1 MRKSTPVA
9 NTKCSK
15 TFQFYLSRQPPLT
28 HLVLFCKTK
37 VIKSVPVKTILLI
50 EDDAILS
57 RNINDALLEEQLQ
70 VEVAYDGIIAEK
82 LLKKKAFDCVILDIN
97 LPGKN
102 GYEVC
107 KSFRSY
113 NTQTPVI
120 MLTAF
125 DELEDK
131 VQGYD
136 CGADDYLT
144 KPFYMRELLLRIQS
158 LLKRSETANG
168 KSQAENPVLHAD
180 DLQVN
185 LATKKVNRQ
194 GKEIAL
200 TPREFQIL
208 VKLVSSKGELVSK
221 QELVKEIWGNIVD
234 ANTNT
239 IEVYINFLRGKVDKP
254 FGKNNIKT
262 KIGYGYYFEV
272 E

>member
-1 MRKSTPVA
+1 VKS
-9 NTKCSK
+9 
-15 TFQFYLSRQPPLT
+15 
-28 HLVLFCKTK
+28 
-37 VIKSVPVKTILLI
+37 ILLV

-57 RNINDALLEEQLQ
+57 RNISDALLEEQLQ
-70 VEVAYDGIIAEK
+70 VEFAYDGNIAEK
-82 LLKKKAFDCVILDIN
+82 LLKKKNFDCVILDVN

-102 GYEVC
+102 GYEIC
-107 KSFRSY
+107 KNFRSY

-158 LLKRSETANG
+158 LIKRSETSG
-168 KSQAENPVLHAD
+168 REPAENNVLIAD
-180 DLQVN
+180 DVVINQS
-185 LATKKVNRQ
+185 TKKVMRQ
-194 GKEIAL
+194 GQEISL

-208 VKLVSSKGELVSK
+208 VKLVSGRGELVSK
-221 QELVKEIWGNIVD
+221 QDLVREIWGNIVD

-239 IEVYINFLRGKVDKP
+239 IEVYINFLRGKIDKP
-254 FGKNNIKT
+254 FGKQNIKT
-262 KIGYGYYFEV
+262 KIGYGYFFDPE
-272 E
+272 

>member
-1 MRKSTPVA
+1 M
-9 NTKCSK
+9 
-15 TFQFYLSRQPPLT
+15 
-28 HLVLFCKTK
+28 
-37 VIKSVPVKTILLI
+37 KTILLI

-57 RNINDALLEEQLQ
+57 RNISDALMEEQLQ
-70 VEVAYDGIIAEK
+70 VEFVYDGTIAEK
-82 LLKKKAFDCVILDIN
+82 LLKKKKFDCIILDVN

-102 GYEVC
+102 GYEIC
-107 KSFRSY
+107 KNFRSY

-158 LLKRSETANG
+158 LIKRSETSSSKDA
-168 KSQAENPVLHAD
+168 SENAVLLAD
-180 DLQVN
+180 DVVINQN
-185 LATKKVNRQ
+185 TKKVTRKGQ
-194 GKEIAL
+194 EISL

-208 VKLVSSKGELVSK
+208 LKLVSSKGELVSK
-221 QELVKEIWGNIVD
+221 QDLVKEIWGNIVD

-239 IEVYINFLRGKVDKP
+239 IEVYINFLRGKIDKP
-254 FGKNNIKT
+254 FGKQSIKT
-262 KIGYGYYFEV
+262 KIGYGYYFDAE
-272 E
+272 

>member
-1 MRKSTPVA
+1 M
-9 NTKCSK
+9 
-15 TFQFYLSRQPPLT
+15 
-28 HLVLFCKTK
+28 
-37 VIKSVPVKTILLI
+37 KTILLV

-57 RNINDALLEEQLQ
+57 RNISDALMEEQLQ
-70 VEVAYDGIIAEK
+70 VEFVYDGTIAEK
-82 LLKKKAFDCVILDIN
+82 LLKKNKFDCIILDVN

-102 GYEVC
+102 GYEIC
-107 KSFRSY
+107 KNFRSY

-158 LLKRSETANG
+158 LIKRSETGSSKDA
-168 KSQAENPVLHAD
+168 SENAVLLAD
-180 DLQVN
+180 DVVINQN
-185 LATKKVNRQ
+185 TKKVTRKGQ
-194 GKEIAL
+194 EISL

-221 QELVKEIWGNIVD
+221 QDLVKEIWGNIVD

-239 IEVYINFLRGKVDKP
+239 IEVYINFLRGKIDKP
-254 FGKNNIKT
+254 FGKQSIKT
-262 KIGYGYYFEV
+262 KIGYGYYFDAE
-272 E
+272 